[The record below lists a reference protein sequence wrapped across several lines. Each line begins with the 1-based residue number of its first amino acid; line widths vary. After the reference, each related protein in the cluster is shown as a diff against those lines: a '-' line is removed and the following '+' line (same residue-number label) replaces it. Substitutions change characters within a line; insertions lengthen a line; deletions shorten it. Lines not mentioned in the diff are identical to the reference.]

1 MNVLGAAEVPIGQV
15 GTSSNGSLAK
25 VEFLHRMEPHAG
37 VHEPSPAF
45 IGYQRKV
52 QYHSFVVAC
61 WRQDT
66 NQGKIW
72 VEYIH
77 TMMSLG
83 TNIYSVIG
91 TYPITR

>member
-1 MNVLGAAEVPIGQV
+1 MKSEYKCFGAAEVLIGQAA
-15 GTSSNGSLAK
+15 TSSNGSLAK

-52 QYHSFVVAC
+52 QYHSFVVVC
-61 WRQDT
+61 WRQHT

-77 TMMSLG
+77 TMMSLDSQ
-83 TNIYSVIG
+83 ILIV
-91 TYPITR
+91 

>member
-1 MNVLGAAEVPIGQV
+1 MFGAAEVLIGQA

-25 VEFLHRMEPHAG
+25 VECLHRMEPHAG

-83 TNIYSVIG
+83 TNIYCVIG